1 MQVFRCCHGDTWSG
15 QQYSI
20 RFPFKIFHQLRIHSL
35 KYISFY
41 HIFIFICIRIFFLQS
56 FKVSFYRQTGT
67 IQILCLD
74 MLILFSID
82 FWLHWLHWLHLKCT
96 GFFKIKTGYFIKFEK
111 RKTTSFLWV
120 RRTVVYVI
128 LTHFFKAN
136 IVRNC

>member
-1 MQVFRCCHGDTWSG
+1 MVTPEAANNIQYVFHSKYFTSFDFILWN
-15 QQYSI
+15 
-20 RFPFKIFHQLRIHSL
+20 IFHFIISL
-35 KYISFY
+35 FLFVSG
-41 HIFIFICIRIFFLQS
+41 FFFQS
-56 FKVSFYRQTGT
+56 FKVSFYCQTGT

-111 RKTTSFLWV
+111 RKTTSFRWV

>member
-1 MQVFRCCHGDTWSG
+1 MLSWWHLKRPTIFNTF
-15 QQYSI
+15 SI
-20 RFPFKIFHQLRIHSL
+20 QN
-35 KYISFY
+35 ISPASNSFSEIYFILSYLYFY
-41 HIFIFICIRIFFLQS
+41 LYQDFFFQS